1 MGTQKAQG
9 AITKKKIKEKS
20 GLHLQTVS
28 KLTTTDHQHIGC
40 TQVLY
45 DWLQHK

>member
-1 MGTQKAQG
+1 MSGMGTQKAQG

-28 KLTTTDHQHIGC
+28 KLTTTETDTHHQHIGC
-40 TQVLY
+40 TQA
-45 DWLQHK
+45 K